1 MYDSLECQNNVQ
13 SGVRV
18 PPTEVSGCLPLA
30 CHGDPY
36 DPAVVAAEEVE
47 FRCSWSDRQRRETP
61 PDRWKDLT
69 MLSPT
74 QIHLPMTEI
83 FPPFSLDYILWS
95 ASDLFPVLFCPDP
108 GLSPLTWAACLAN
121 QICPP
126 DKASHRH
133 QWGESLISGCP
144 GWTLTVP
151 CSKQGP
157 SMGQGPSDTCWDHC
171 CPMSCVLFVRPFVCL
186 CVCMRVLVCM
196 CIPYV
201 YVCVFVNVCSFL
213 SVCVCMYL
221 CMYGFVLSSP
231 LFVFQFFLVFFFLLG
246 TSWDFLHF

>member
-1 MYDSLECQNNVQ
+1 MFS
-13 SGVRV
+13 
-18 PPTEVSGCLPLA
+18 PVSGCHPLRCQGA
-30 CHGDPY
+30 SPWRVMVTRMI
-36 DPAVVAAEEVE
+36 PPLVAAEEVE

-74 QIHLPMTEI
+74 QIHLPTTEI

-151 CSKQGP
+151 CSKQGQ

-186 CVCMRVLVCM
+186 CVCMRIPVCV
-196 CIPYV
+196 YV
-201 YVCVFVNVCSFL
+201 YVCVCLWMCVRMFMCVRVFLCLYVFVYVRVRFVFSFIRFSIFL
-213 SVCVCMYL
+213 S
-221 CMYGFVLSSP
+221 
-231 LFVFQFFLVFFFLLG
+231 FFFLLG

>member
-30 CHGDPY
+30 CHGDPD

-121 QICPP
+121 QICPLTRQATDISEENLLSVDVLAGP
-126 DKASHRH
+126 WLSPVANKGRQWAKDHRTRAEIIAA
-133 QWGESLISGCP
+133 QCL
-144 GWTLTVP
+144 V
-151 CSKQGP
+151 
-157 SMGQGPSDTCWDHC
+157 
-171 CPMSCVLFVRPFVCL
+171 FCL
-186 CVCMRVLVCM
+186 CVPSC
-196 CIPYV
+196 
-201 YVCVFVNVCSFL
+201 VCVFVCAFLCVCVFHMCM
-213 SVCVCMYL
+213 SVCLWMCVHVFLYVSVCI
-221 CMYGFVLSSP
+221 CVCTG
-231 LFVFQFFLVFFFLLG
+231 LFCLLLYSFFNF
-246 TSWDFLHF
+246 S